1 MYLLAVNDIL
11 TKFPY
16 TLEELRQD
24 NPQTSFPLVMTA
36 EELAEWGVF
45 AVEEQTP
52 PAFNEQTES
61 VEVAAPALVSGV
73 WVRQQ
78 TVVAAEPDEVERRT
92 VNQAALIRTERNL
105 RLAATDYSQLADSP
119 MGEHEQIAL
128 TDYRQALRDVPQ
140 QPGFPWSVNWP
151 VPDLEPTY

>member
-1 MYLLAVNDIL
+1 MYLLAVNDTL

-36 EELAEWGVF
+36 EELASWGVF

-61 VEVAAPALVSGV
+61 IEVAAPALVNNV
-73 WVRQQ
+73 WVRSQ
-78 TVVAAEPDEVERRT
+78 TVVAAEPDEVERRRAI
-92 VNQAALIRTERNL
+92 QAAIIRTERNRIL
-105 RLAATDYSQLADSP
+105 TLTDYSQLFDFPGSNA
-119 MGEHEQIAL
+119 EKAAL
-128 TDYRQALRDVPQ
+128 TQFRQALREVPQ
-140 QPGFPWSVNWP
+140 QPGFPWAVVWP
-151 VPDLEPTY
+151 TPDSGV